1 MGEIEVTEIIK
12 LLVVIAVI
20 IFLIRKK
27 WNLGYIILLASLLV
41 GVFFDLS
48 PIQIGN
54 NFILALIDPTTL
66 KLIGIIVLVYILSGV
81 LRKVESLRDLADSLQ
96 GLVKDYRLIL
106 AFIPALL
113 GLIPMPAG
121 AIFSAPMVKEIGD
134 RAGLNPEEETFVN
147 YWFRH
152 IWEFVWPLFPGI
164 ILFASLLKVEIQGVI
179 LVQFPLT
186 IATVIVGFVWEYKNL
201 RKDTTLIDK
210 RDILL
215 NLKKLFFGVW
225 PILLIIIMVLGAKTD
240 LLFSLVIV
248 ILSLVFLNIKK
259 LSLKILKEII
269 RNDIDLNVVILIVSI
284 MIFKRM
290 LQVSGG
296 VEIIPEAFAKLGI
309 HPFVVLFIIPFFIA
323 IMTGLG
329 TAALGIGLPVLLP
342 IIVVQGETNLYY
354 AMLAFTGSF
363 SGVMISP
370 MHLCLV
376 VTKNYFKADMVKI
389 YKMLIPPLIII
400 SLSALVLVMVRT

>member
-1 MGEIEVTEIIK
+1 MTEIIK
-12 LLVVIAVI
+12 LLAVIAVI
-20 IFLIRKK
+20 ILLIKKK
-27 WNLGYIILLASLLV
+27 WNLEYVILLASLLV
-41 GVFFDLS
+41 GVFFNLS

-54 NFILALIDPTTL
+54 NFVLALIDLTTL

-81 LRKVESLRDLADSLQ
+81 LRKVESLRDLVDSLQ

-121 AIFSAPMVKEIGD
+121 AMFSAPMVKEVGG
-134 RAGLNPEEETFVN
+134 RVGLTPEEETFVN

-164 ILFASLLKVEIQGVI
+164 ILFAGLLKVEIQEVI

-201 RKDTTLIDK
+201 RKDTTLINK
-210 RDILL
+210 KDILF

-225 PILLIIIMVLGAKTD
+225 PILLIIILVLGTKTD

-248 ILSLVFLNIKK
+248 ILSLIFLNIKK
-259 LSLKILKEII
+259 LSLKMLKEIV
-269 RNDIDLNVVILIVSI
+269 RNDIDLSVVILIASI
-284 MIFKRM
+284 MIFKRI

-296 VEIIPEAFAKLGI
+296 IEIIPEAFAKLGI
-309 HPFVVLFIIPFFIA
+309 HPFIVLFIIPFFLGT
-323 IMTGLG
+323 MTGLS

-342 IIVVQGETNLYY
+342 IIIQGEANLYY

-363 SGVMISP
+363 VGVMISP

-376 VTKNYFKADMVKI
+376 VTRNYFKADMRKI
-389 YKMLIPPLIII
+389 YKMLILPLIII
-400 SLSALVLVMVRT
+400 SLSALALVIVRT

>member
-1 MGEIEVTEIIK
+1 VTEIIK
-12 LLVVIAVI
+12 LLAIIAVI
-20 IFLIRKK
+20 ILLIKKK
-27 WNLGYIILLASLLV
+27 WNLEYVILLASLLV
-41 GVFFDLS
+41 GVFFNLN

-54 NFILALIDPTTL
+54 NFVLALIDLTTL

-81 LRKVESLRDLADSLQ
+81 LRKVESLRDLVDSLQ

-121 AIFSAPMVKEIGD
+121 AMFSAPMVKEVGG
-134 RAGLNPEEETFVN
+134 RVGLTPEEETFVN

-164 ILFASLLKVEIQGVI
+164 ILFAGLLKVEIQEVI
-179 LVQFPLT
+179 LIQFPLT
-186 IATVIVGFVWEYKNL
+186 ITAAMVGFVWEYKNL
-201 RKDTTLIDK
+201 RKDITLINK
-210 RDILL
+210 KDILF

-225 PILLIIIMVLGAKTD
+225 PILLIIILVLGTKTD
-240 LLFSLVIV
+240 LLLSLVIV
-248 ILSLVFLNIKK
+248 TLSLIFLNIKK
-259 LSLKILKEII
+259 LSLKMLKEII
-269 RNDIDLNVVILIVSI
+269 RNDINLNVVILIASI
-284 MIFKRM
+284 MIFKKI

-296 VEIIPEAFAKLGI
+296 IDIIPEAFAKLGI
-309 HPFVVLFIIPFFIA
+309 HPFIVLFIIPFFIST
-323 IMTGLG
+323 MTGLG

-342 IIVVQGETNLYY
+342 IIIQGEANLYY

-363 SGVMISP
+363 VGVMISP

-376 VTKNYFKADMVKI
+376 VTRNYFKADMGKI
-389 YKMLIPPLIII
+389 YKMLILPLTIIT
-400 SLSALVLVMVRT
+400 LSALVLVMVRI

>member
-1 MGEIEVTEIIK
+1 VTEIIK
-12 LLVVIAVI
+12 LLAIIAVI
-20 IFLIRKK
+20 IFLIKKK
-27 WNLGYIILLASLLV
+27 WKLEYVILLASLLA
-41 GVFFDLS
+41 GVFFNLS

-54 NFILALIDPTTL
+54 NFIFALIDPATL

-81 LRKVESLRDLADSLQ
+81 LRKVESLRDLVDSLQ

-121 AIFSAPMVKEIGD
+121 AIFSAPMVKEVGD
-134 RAGLNPEEETFVN
+134 RVGLTPEEETFVN

-152 IWEFVWPLFPGI
+152 IWEFVWPLFPGM
-164 ILFASLLKVEIQGVI
+164 ILFAGLLKVEIREVI

-186 IATVIVGFVWEYKNL
+186 IAIVIVGFVWEYKNL
-201 RKDTTLIDK
+201 KKDTTLINK
-210 RDILL
+210 KDILL

-225 PILLIIIMVLGAKTD
+225 PILLIVILVLGTKTD

-248 ILSLVFLNIKK
+248 ILSLIFLNIKK
-259 LSLKILKEII
+259 LSLKMLKEII
-269 RNDIDLNVVILIVSI
+269 RNDVDLGVVILIGSI
-284 MIFKRM
+284 MIFQRI

-296 VEIIPEAFAKLGI
+296 IEIIPEVFAKLGI
-309 HPFVVLFIIPFFIA
+309 HPFIVLFSIPFFIGM
-323 IMTGLG
+323 MTGMG
-329 TAALGIGLPVLLP
+329 TAALGIGLPVLFP
-342 IIVVQGETNLYY
+342 IIVQGEPNLYY

-363 SGVMISP
+363 AGVMISP

-376 VTKNYFKADMVKI
+376 VTRNYFKVDMGKM
-389 YKMLIPPLIII
+389 YKMLILPLTIIT
-400 SLSALVLVMVRT
+400 LSALVLVMVRT

>member
-1 MGEIEVTEIIK
+1 VTEIIK

-20 IFLIRKK
+20 ILLIKKK
-27 WNLGYIILLASLLV
+27 WNLEYVILLASLLV

-54 NFILALIDPTTL
+54 NFVLALIDPTTL

-81 LRKVESLRDLADSLQ
+81 LRKVESLRDLVDSLR

-121 AIFSAPMVKEIGD
+121 AMFSAPMVKEVGG
-134 RAGLNPEEETFVN
+134 RVGLTPEEETFVN

-164 ILFASLLKVEIQGVI
+164 ILFAGLLKVEIQEVI

-201 RKDTTLIDK
+201 RKDTTLINK
-210 RDILL
+210 KDILF
-215 NLKKLFFGVW
+215 NFKKLFFGVW
-225 PILLIIIMVLGAKTD
+225 PILLIIIMVLGTKTD

-248 ILSLVFLNIKK
+248 ILSLIFLNIKK
-259 LSLKILKEII
+259 LSLKMLKEII
-269 RNDIDLNVVILIVSI
+269 RNDIDLSVVILIASI
-284 MIFKRM
+284 MIFKRI

-296 VEIIPEAFAKLGI
+296 IEIIPEAFAKLGI
-309 HPFVVLFIIPFFIA
+309 HPFIVLFIIPFFIGT
-323 IMTGLG
+323 MTGLG

-342 IIVVQGETNLYY
+342 IIIQGEANLYY

-363 SGVMISP
+363 VGVMISP

-376 VTKNYFKADMVKI
+376 VTRNYFKADVGKI
-389 YKMLIPPLIII
+389 YKMLILPLIII
-400 SLSALVLVMVRT
+400 SLSALILVIIRT

>member
-1 MGEIEVTEIIK
+1 MTEIIK
-12 LLVVIAVI
+12 LLAVIAVI
-20 IFLIRKK
+20 IFLIKKK
-27 WNLGYIILLASLLV
+27 WKLEYVILLASLLA
-41 GVFFDLS
+41 GVFFNLS

-54 NFILALIDPTTL
+54 NFVLALIDPATL

-81 LRKVESLRDLADSLQ
+81 LRKVESLRDLVDSLQ

-121 AIFSAPMVKEIGD
+121 AMFSAPMVKEVGG
-134 RAGLNPEEETFVN
+134 RVGLTPEEETFVN

-164 ILFASLLKVEIQGVI
+164 ILFAGLLKVEIQEVI

-186 IATVIVGFVWEYKNL
+186 ITAVIVGFVWEYKNL
-201 RKDTTLIDK
+201 RKDTTLINK
-210 RDILL
+210 KDILF
-215 NLKKLFFGVW
+215 NFKKLFFGVW
-225 PILLIIIMVLGAKTD
+225 PILLIVILVLGTKTD

-248 ILSLVFLNIKK
+248 ILSLIFLNIKK
-259 LSLKILKEII
+259 LSLKMLKEII
-269 RNDIDLNVVILIVSI
+269 RNDINLNVVILIASI
-284 MIFKRM
+284 MIFKRI

-296 VEIIPEAFAKLGI
+296 IEIIPEVFAKLGI
-309 HPFVVLFIIPFFIA
+309 HPFIVLFIIPFFVGM
-323 IMTGLG
+323 MTGIS
-329 TAALGIGLPVLLP
+329 TAALGIGLPLLLP
-342 IIVVQGETNLYY
+342 IIIQGEANLYY

-363 SGVMISP
+363 VGVMISP

-376 VTKNYFKADMVKI
+376 VTRNYFKADMGKI
-389 YKMLIPPLIII
+389 YKMLILPLIII
-400 SLSALVLVMVRT
+400 SLSALALVIVRT

>member
-1 MGEIEVTEIIK
+1 VTEIIK
-12 LLVVIAVI
+12 LLAVIAVI
-20 IFLIRKK
+20 IFLIKKK
-27 WNLGYIILLASLLV
+27 WKLEYVILLASLLA
-41 GVFFDLS
+41 GVFFNLS

-54 NFILALIDPTTL
+54 NFVLALIDPATL

-81 LRKVESLRDLADSLQ
+81 LRKVESLRDLVDSLQ

-121 AIFSAPMVKEIGD
+121 AMFSAPMVKEVGG
-134 RAGLNPEEETFVN
+134 RVGLTPEEETFVN

-164 ILFASLLKVEIQGVI
+164 ILFAGLLKVEIQEVI

-186 IATVIVGFVWEYKNL
+186 ITAVIVGFVWEYKYL
-201 RKDTTLIDK
+201 KKDTTLINK
-210 RDILL
+210 KDILF
-215 NLKKLFFGVW
+215 NLKKLFFGIW
-225 PILLIIIMVLGAKTD
+225 PILLIIILVLGTKTD

-248 ILSLVFLNIKK
+248 ILSLIFSNIKK
-259 LSLKILKEII
+259 LSLKMLKEII
-269 RNDIDLNVVILIVSI
+269 RNDIDLSVVILIASI
-284 MIFKRM
+284 MIFKRI

-296 VEIIPEAFAKLGI
+296 IEIIPEAFAKLGI
-309 HPFVVLFIIPFFIA
+309 HPFIVLFIIPFFIA
-323 IMTGLG
+323 TMTGMG

-342 IIVVQGETNLYY
+342 IIVQGEANLYY
-354 AMLAFTGSF
+354 AMLAFTGNF
-363 SGVMISP
+363 AGQMISP

-376 VTKNYFKADMVKI
+376 VTRNYFKVDMGKI
-389 YKMLIPPLIII
+389 YKMLILPLTIII
-400 SLSALVLVMVRT
+400 LSSLVLVMVRT

>member
-1 MGEIEVTEIIK
+1 MTEIIK

>member
-1 MGEIEVTEIIK
+1 VTEIIK

-41 GVFFDLS
+41 GAFFNLN

-54 NFILALIDPTTL
+54 NIVLALIDPTTL

-106 AFIPALL
+106 AFIPA
-113 GLIPMPAG
+113 
-121 AIFSAPMVKEIGD
+121 GD
-134 RAGLNPEEETFVN
+134 RVGLTPEEETFVN

-164 ILFASLLKVEIQGVI
+164 ILFAGLLKVEIQEVI

-201 RKDTTLIDK
+201 RKDTTLINK
-210 RDILL
+210 KDILL

-225 PILLIIIMVLGAKTD
+225 PILLIIIMVLGTKTD
-240 LLFSLVIV
+240 LLVSLVIV
-248 ILSLVFLNIKK
+248 ILSLVFLNVNK

-296 VEIIPEAFAKLGI
+296 VEIIPGAFAKLGI
-309 HPFVVLFIIPFFIA
+309 HPFIVLFIIPFFIA
-323 IMTGLG
+323 TMTGLG

-342 IIVVQGETNLYY
+342 IIIVQGETNLYY
-354 AMLAFTGSF
+354 AMLAFSGSF

-376 VTKNYFKADMVKI
+376 VTKNYFKADMGKI
-389 YKMLIPPLIII
+389 YKMLTLPLIITT
-400 SLSALVLVMVRT
+400 LSALVLVIIKT

>member
-1 MGEIEVTEIIK
+1 MTEIIK

-20 IFLIRKK
+20 ILLIKKK
-27 WNLGYIILLASLLV
+27 WNLEYVILLASLLV
-41 GVFFDLS
+41 GVFFNLS

-54 NFILALIDPTTL
+54 NFVLALIDPTTL

-81 LRKVESLRDLADSLQ
+81 LRKVESLRDLVDSLQ

-121 AIFSAPMVKEIGD
+121 AMFSAPMVKEVGG
-134 RAGLNPEEETFVN
+134 RAGLTPEEETFVN

-164 ILFASLLKVEIQGVI
+164 ILFAGLLKVEIQEVI

-201 RKDTTLIDK
+201 RKDTTLINK
-210 RDILL
+210 KDILF

-225 PILLIIIMVLGAKTD
+225 PILLIIIMVLGTKTD

-248 ILSLVFLNIKK
+248 ILSLIFLNIKK
-259 LSLKILKEII
+259 LSLKMLKEII
-269 RNDIDLNVVILIVSI
+269 RNDIDLSVVILIASI
-284 MIFKRM
+284 MIFKRI

-296 VEIIPEAFAKLGI
+296 IEIIPEAFAKLGI
-309 HPFVVLFIIPFFIA
+309 HPFIVLFIIPFFIG

-342 IIVVQGETNLYY
+342 IIIQGEANLYY

-363 SGVMISP
+363 MGVMISP

-376 VTKNYFKADMVKI
+376 VTNDYFKADMGKI
-389 YKMLIPPLIII
+389 YKMLALPLIII
-400 SLSALVLVMVRT
+400 SLSALALVIVRT

>member
-1 MGEIEVTEIIK
+1 MTEIVK
-12 LLVVIAVI
+12 LLAVIAI
-20 IFLIRKK
+20 IVLLIKKK
-27 WNLGYIILLASLLV
+27 WKLEYVILLASLLV
-41 GVFFDLS
+41 GVFFNLS

-54 NFILALIDPTTL
+54 NFVLALIDPTTL

-81 LRKVESLRDLADSLQ
+81 LRKVESLRDLVDSLR

-121 AIFSAPMVKEIGD
+121 AMFSAPMVKEVGG
-134 RAGLNPEEETFVN
+134 RVGLTPEEETFVN

-164 ILFASLLKVEIQGVI
+164 ILFAGLLKVEIQEVI

-201 RKDTTLIDK
+201 RKDTTLINK
-210 RDILL
+210 KDILL

-225 PILLIIIMVLGAKTD
+225 PILLIIIMVLGTKTD
-240 LLFSLVIV
+240 LLVSLVIV
-248 ILSLVFLNIKK
+248 ILSLVFLNVNK
-259 LSLKILKEII
+259 LSLKTLKEII

-296 VEIIPEAFAKLGI
+296 VEIIPGAFAKLGI
-309 HPFVVLFIIPFFIA
+309 HPFIVLFIIPFFIA
-323 IMTGLG
+323 TMTGLG

-342 IIVVQGETNLYY
+342 IIIVQGETNLYY
-354 AMLAFTGSF
+354 AMLAFSGSF

-376 VTKNYFKADMVKI
+376 VTKNYFKADMGKI
-389 YKMLIPPLIII
+389 YKMLILPLIITT
-400 SLSALVLVMVRT
+400 LSALILVIIKT

>member
-1 MGEIEVTEIIK
+1 MTEIIK

-20 IFLIRKK
+20 ILLIKKK
-27 WNLGYIILLASLLV
+27 WNLEYVILLASLLA
-41 GVFFDLS
+41 GVFFNLS

-54 NFILALIDPTTL
+54 NFLLALIDPDTL

-81 LRKVESLRDLADSLQ
+81 LRKVESLRDLVDSLQ

-121 AIFSAPMVKEIGD
+121 AMFSAPMVKEVGG
-134 RAGLNPEEETFVN
+134 RVGLTPEEDTFVN

-164 ILFASLLKVEIQGVI
+164 ILFAGLLKVEIQEVI

-186 IATVIVGFVWEYKNL
+186 IATVMVGFVWEYKNL
-201 RKDTTLIDK
+201 RKDTTLINK
-210 RDILL
+210 KDILL

-225 PILLIIIMVLGAKTD
+225 PILFIIILVLGTKTD
-240 LLFSLVIV
+240 LLFSLLMV
-248 ILSLVFLNIKK
+248 ILSLIFLNIKK
-259 LSLKILKEII
+259 LSLKMLKDII
-269 RNDIDLNVVILIVSI
+269 INDVDLGVVILIASI
-284 MIFKRM
+284 MIFKRI

-296 VEIIPEAFAKLGI
+296 IEIIPEAFAKLGV
-309 HPFVVLFIIPFFIA
+309 HPFIVLFSIPFFIGM
-323 IMTGLG
+323 MTGIS

-342 IIVVQGETNLYY
+342 IIVQGEPNLYY

-363 SGVMISP
+363 AGVMISP

-376 VTKNYFKADMVKI
+376 VTRNYFKADMGKM
-389 YKMLIPPLIII
+389 YKMLILPLTIII
-400 SLSALVLVMVRT
+400 LSALVLAIVRT

>member
-1 MGEIEVTEIIK
+1 MTEIIK
-12 LLVVIAVI
+12 LLAVIAVI
-20 IFLIRKK
+20 ILLIKKK
-27 WNLGYIILLASLLV
+27 WNLEYVILLASLLV
-41 GVFFDLS
+41 GVFFNLS

-54 NFILALIDPTTL
+54 NFILALIEPTTL

-81 LRKVESLRDLADSLQ
+81 LRKVESLRDLVDSLQ

-121 AIFSAPMVKEIGD
+121 AMFSAPMVKEVGG
-134 RAGLNPEEETFVN
+134 RAGLTPEEETFVN

-164 ILFASLLKVEIQGVI
+164 ILFAGLLKVEIQEVI

-186 IATVIVGFVWEYKNL
+186 IATVIVGFFWEYKNL
-201 RKDTTLIDK
+201 RKDTSLINK
-210 RDILL
+210 KDILF

-225 PILLIIIMVLGAKTD
+225 PILLIIIMVLGTKTD

-248 ILSLVFLNIKK
+248 ILSLIFLNIKK
-259 LSLKILKEII
+259 LSLKMLKEII
-269 RNDIDLNVVILIVSI
+269 RNDIDLSVVILIASI
-284 MIFKRM
+284 MIFKRI

-296 VEIIPEAFAKLGI
+296 IEIIPEAFAKLGI
-309 HPFVVLFIIPFFIA
+309 HPFIVLFIIPFFIGT
-323 IMTGLG
+323 MTGLG

-342 IIVVQGETNLYY
+342 IIIQGEANLYY

-363 SGVMISP
+363 VGVMISP

-376 VTKNYFKADMVKI
+376 VTRNYFKADMGKI
-389 YKMLIPPLIII
+389 YKMLILPLIII
-400 SLSALVLVMVRT
+400 SLSALALVMVRT

>member
-1 MGEIEVTEIIK
+1 VVEIIK
-12 LLVVIAVI
+12 LLIAVI
-20 IFLIRKK
+20 ILLVKKK
-27 WNLGYIILLASLLV
+27 WKLEYVILLASLLA
-41 GVFFDLS
+41 GVFFNLS

-54 NFILALIDPTTL
+54 NFVLALIDPATL

-81 LRKVESLRDLADSLQ
+81 LRKVESLRDLVDSLQ

-121 AIFSAPMVKEIGD
+121 AIFSAPMVKEVGG
-134 RAGLNPEEETFVN
+134 RVGLTPEEETFVN

-152 IWEFVWPLFPGI
+152 IWEFVWPLFPGM
-164 ILFASLLKVEIQGVI
+164 ILFAGLLKVEIREVI

-186 IATVIVGFVWEYKNL
+186 IAIVIVGFVWEYKNL
-201 RKDTTLIDK
+201 KKDTTLINK
-210 RDILL
+210 KDILL

-225 PILLIIIMVLGAKTD
+225 PILLIVILVLGTKTD

-248 ILSLVFLNIKK
+248 ILSLIFLNIKK
-259 LSLKILKEII
+259 LSLKMLKEII
-269 RNDIDLNVVILIVSI
+269 RNDVDLSVVILIASI
-284 MIFKRM
+284 MIFKRI

-296 VEIIPEAFAKLGI
+296 IEIIPEAFAKLGV
-309 HPFVVLFIIPFFIA
+309 HPFIVLFSIPFFIGT
-323 IMTGLG
+323 MTGLG

-342 IIVVQGETNLYY
+342 IIIQGEPNLYY

-363 SGVMISP
+363 AGVMISP

-376 VTKNYFKADMVKI
+376 VTRNYFKADMGKM
-389 YKMLIPPLIII
+389 YKMLILPLTIIT
-400 SLSALVLVMVRT
+400 LSALVLVMVRA

>member
-1 MGEIEVTEIIK
+1 VTEIIK

-20 IFLIRKK
+20 ILLIKKK
-27 WNLGYIILLASLLV
+27 WNLEYVILLASLLA
-41 GVFFDLS
+41 GVFFNLS

-54 NFILALIDPTTL
+54 NFVLALIDPDTL

-81 LRKVESLRDLADSLQ
+81 LRKVESLRDLVDSLQ

-121 AIFSAPMVKEIGD
+121 AMFSAPMVKEVGG
-134 RAGLNPEEETFVN
+134 RVGLTPEEETFVN

-164 ILFASLLKVEIQGVI
+164 ILFAGLLKVEIQEVI

-186 IATVIVGFVWEYKNL
+186 ITAVIVGFVWEYKYL
-201 RKDTTLIDK
+201 KKDTTLINK
-210 RDILL
+210 KDILF

-225 PILLIIIMVLGAKTD
+225 PILLIIILVLGTKTD
-240 LLFSLVIV
+240 LLFSLLIV
-248 ILSLVFLNIKK
+248 ILSLIFSNIKK

-269 RNDIDLNVVILIVSI
+269 RNDVDLSVVILIASI
-284 MIFKRM
+284 MIFKRI

-296 VEIIPEAFAKLGI
+296 IEIIPEVFAKLGV
-309 HPFVVLFIIPFFIA
+309 HPFIVLFSIPFFIGT
-323 IMTGLG
+323 MTGLG

-342 IIVVQGETNLYY
+342 IIVQGEPNLYY

-363 SGVMISP
+363 AGVMISP

-376 VTKNYFKADMVKI
+376 VTRNYFKADMGKM
-389 YKMLIPPLIII
+389 YKMLILPLTIIT
-400 SLSALVLVMVRT
+400 LSALILVIVRT

>member
-1 MGEIEVTEIIK
+1 MTEIIK
-12 LLVVIAVI
+12 LLAVIAVI
-20 IFLIRKK
+20 IFLIKKK
-27 WNLGYIILLASLLV
+27 WKLEYVILLASLLA
-41 GVFFDLS
+41 GVLFNLS

-54 NFILALIDPTTL
+54 NFVLALIDPATL

-81 LRKVESLRDLADSLQ
+81 LRKVESLRDLVDSLQ
-96 GLVKDYRLIL
+96 GLVKDYRLTL

-121 AIFSAPMVKEIGD
+121 AMFSAPMVKEVGG
-134 RAGLNPEEETFVN
+134 RVGLTPEEETFVN

-164 ILFASLLKVEIQGVI
+164 ILFAGLLKVEIQEVI

-186 IATVIVGFVWEYKNL
+186 ITAVIVGFVWEYKYL
-201 RKDTTLIDK
+201 KKDTTLINK
-210 RDILL
+210 KDILF
-215 NLKKLFFGVW
+215 NLKKLFFGIW
-225 PILLIIIMVLGAKTD
+225 PILLIIILVLGTKTD

-248 ILSLVFLNIKK
+248 ILSLIFSNIKK
-259 LSLKILKEII
+259 LSLKMLKEII
-269 RNDIDLNVVILIVSI
+269 RNDIDLSVVILIASI
-284 MIFKRM
+284 MIFKRI

-296 VEIIPEAFAKLGI
+296 IEIIPEAFAKLGV
-309 HPFVVLFIIPFFIA
+309 HPYIVLFIVPFFIA
-323 IMTGLG
+323 TMTGLG

-342 IIVVQGETNLYY
+342 IIVQGEANLYY

-363 SGVMISP
+363 AGVMISP

-376 VTKNYFKADMVKI
+376 VTRNYFKADMGKI
-389 YKMLIPPLIII
+389 YKMLILPLTIII
-400 SLSALVLVMVRT
+400 LSALVLVMVRT